1 MKRIKDVV
9 MAPHL
14 RSLCYSLLFILHSKF
29 SRALASLTI
38 TFFIS
43 LCSCNGWNDNGS
55 DESCILDRLTD
66 EELDKFNPNIPLTEG
81 SGQSEAFKIHPLDEV
96 RISAPAGAFDV
107 NPDIKVSEA
116 TGEQLSLLD
125 SKIEEKFF
133 GHELL
138 WAYDI
143 DAGLPSDSVLPGK
156 YSVEI
161 NLKRLGI
168 PEEVIPYVRLCRMDD
183 SGNVRLLNSH
193 INKGVVRYEASQN
206 SVIGLVCIG
215 AAIIGTRAY
224 YLLHSTEIN
233 MTLQAWIDAGFIDSF
248 YGKDDMVC
256 IPVEDDFGN
265 FTVVFRYSETECKE
279 KTKAYIEKT
288 KQLQNRMEELET
300 KAKDLYDKDH
310 PMKLQP
316 PTHIADTWRE
326 DPGDEM
332 MRRAG
337 RRRIFLDM
345 AKKDSLVQALIKDP
359 DIQLPPSVENVI
371 KATKLANRFS
381 RDPKGLGMKALSYEF
396 NVFLVSSATIDDK
409 KTWAKFEPL
418 PSIGGR
424 ILVNF
429 DCYLSSKNGKTTFIR
444 ENFDPLC
451 VTMAHEIGHAFE
463 NEYVVSSA
471 FTDKRFFEAIGSV
484 TEHWFA
490 AWLKAKGLTDI
501 ADTESG
507 EAMKHFK
514 YAYRESKQL
523 LAWPLEKDFP
533 NELFGGSAEILQE
546 SDPPTNGGY
555 MLGDLIQF
563 LCDHKKK
570 VNFDQIMMGYAYN
583 KTFVQNL
590 KDIFGIASSQEMAKL
605 YEQFCWKF
613 MPEIAKAQSMFQW
626 SGTDL
631 KRIIPGQTFKPALPV
646 HRVKVIGH
654 EGTGTAYPYTVK
666 IVKISS
672 EDNKKTPY
680 SLFAVPSDT
689 IKTPTVKFTFLEG
702 DSMQQAKNRLFTQ
715 PCAKKYTADAY
726 AALFYRPGIEKLSLG
741 PDYYIDIIA
750 LYQPKTLPKV
760 LGQSKDG
767 HGLNVQTEAPN
778 EKLVKFKYITG
789 MQLAVVNNATKKNKT
804 FDVPLTE
811 CGKARKIPYLSIGIT
826 DPEDIDI
833 YVRSRWYYEDEE
845 GRRYFSPATER
856 VKYKREKQHE
866 EQNSEATSD
875 DSDLKDHNDED
886 SSTDLGDAA
895 MSQKFKLKE
904 IQVAGWN
911 VNRLEYCDCH
921 PVYGTIVL
929 KDGCFKISIPPH
941 QQIKWHNDD
950 DNGAVRQV
958 KGFSITGKYTV
969 SIHYDV
975 EYYDDNSGREKS
987 RKPYIYIE
995 FLRKGLHLSSP
1006 FSVKTG
1012 SHMTVIGGEDSG
1024 YYEYQH
1030 TYTYSMSDR
1039 EDNKES
1045 CGFIDL
1051 RKQYDRDLHKYI
1063 RTWKEIH
1070 IYFNGH
1076 MSHSVT
1082 PHHKDQEEK
1091 DLDDFTIVLI
1101 GEIPQ

>member
-1 MKRIKDVV
+1 
-9 MAPHL
+9 
-14 RSLCYSLLFILHSKF
+14 
-29 SRALASLTI
+29 
-38 TFFIS
+38 
-43 LCSCNGWNDNGS
+43 
-55 DESCILDRLTD
+55 
-66 EELDKFNPNIPLTEG
+66 
-81 SGQSEAFKIHPLDEV
+81 
-96 RISAPAGAFDV
+96 
-107 NPDIKVSEA
+107 
-116 TGEQLSLLD
+116 
-125 SKIEEKFF
+125 
-133 GHELL
+133 
-138 WAYDI
+138 
-143 DAGLPSDSVLPGK
+143 
-156 YSVEI
+156 
-161 NLKRLGI
+161 
-168 PEEVIPYVRLCRMDD
+168 
-183 SGNVRLLNSH
+183 
-193 INKGVVRYEASQN
+193 
-206 SVIGLVCIG
+206 
-215 AAIIGTRAY
+215 
-224 YLLHSTEIN
+224 

-279 KTKAYIEKT
+279 KTKVYIEKT

-300 KAKDLYDKDH
+300 EAKDLYDKDH
-310 PMKLQP
+310 PLKLQAP
-316 PTHIADTWRE
+316 ISIADTWRE

-570 VNFDQIMMGYAYN
+570 VNFDQMMMGYAYN

-613 MPEIAKAQSMFQW
+613 MPEIAKAQFMFQW

-631 KRIIPGQTFKPALPV
+631 KRIIPEQTFKPALPV

-654 EGTGTAYPYTVK
+654 EGTATAYPYTVK

-680 SLFAVPSDT
+680 SLFAVPSAN
-689 IKTPTVKFTFLEG
+689 IKTPTIKFTFLEG
-702 DSMQQAKNRLFTQ
+702 DSMQQVKNRLFTQ

-726 AALFYRPGIEKLSLG
+726 AALFYRPGIEKLSLV

-760 LGQSKDG
+760 LGETKDG
-767 HGLNVQTEAPN
+767 GGLNINTGEAAN

-789 MQLAVVNNATKKNKT
+789 MQIAVINNTTKTNKT
-804 FDVPLTE
+804 FFVPLE
-811 CGKARKIPYLSIGIT
+811 KCGKTIKIPYSSIGVK
-826 DPEDIDI
+826 DPENIDI
-833 YVRSRWYYEDEE
+833 AIRSRWYYENEE
-845 GRRYFSPATER
+845 KHRYFSPATER
-856 VKYKREKQHE
+856 VNYKREKQRKDTKTPDKVE
-866 EQNSEATSD
+866 DDNDTD
-875 DSDLKDHNDED
+875 DSDNSDFKSNMERVSDDKGPILI
-886 SSTDLGDAA
+886 TR
-895 MSQKFKLKE
+895 KFKIDLLESHHRHNYTLYDEAYQVYATLEIKKDYFSLKVPAHTIALKGQYGKTTTSIPSFSISGKCKVDIEHNE
-904 IQVAGWN
+904 IQ
-911 VNRLEYCDCH
+911 Y
-921 PVYGTIVL
+921 
-929 KDGCFKISIPPH
+929 
-941 QQIKWHNDD
+941 
-950 DNGAVRQV
+950 
-958 KGFSITGKYTV
+958 
-969 SIHYDV
+969 
-975 EYYDDNSGREKS
+975 DNS
-987 RKPYIYIE
+987 
-995 FLRKGLHLSSP
+995 
-1006 FSVKTG
+1006 
-1012 SHMTVIGGEDSG
+1012 
-1024 YYEYQH
+1024 
-1030 TYTYSMSDR
+1030 
-1039 EDNKES
+1039 
-1045 CGFIDL
+1045 DL
-1051 RKQYDRDLHKYI
+1051 RI
-1063 RTWKEIH
+1063 
-1070 IYFNGH
+1070 
-1076 MSHSVT
+1076 T
-1082 PHHKDQEEK
+1082 PNS
-1091 DLDDFTIVLI
+1091 FTIHSSQTESSENSKGTEVLSYKKSVQGKGYGRLNNATMTFELI
-1101 GEIPQ
+1101 MFSEYTNEPYYGYNQSEDVDFFVRGHITE